1 MRHRAAQSERRCKAA
16 SRLVYVL
23 NDGRVRRGAGGGGG
37 ATGAHTRARSTA
49 CRPGRVASRGTRRRA
64 WRLRRLSR
72 HSRDGEPRACRHE
85 RRALDRSAAGRALD
99 ADTEGDAAH
108 AEAEPDGKNKT
119 VLVVDFSKLSREMSG
134 ESDEELPEPMQP
146 AGMALQEGLEEEID
160 LDEASLEDI
169 VEALTVDI
177 KPTPSG
183 WGNNGYPDAM
193 LNLAKEELLA
203 LAQDSEEKERLEA
216 LNKAIEKLQESND
229 KLNITLNEKDKKI
242 SGLSQH
248 LVMFKEKLEE
258 VSLLNAK
265 LLYTNKALASNSLNE
280 RQKKYIAESL
290 LNAKS
295 AEETKALYETL
306 QNAVGRDARK
316 QSESLSEVVGR
327 KVSSTMILSSNR
339 KKTESP
345 IDSTTNRWKT
355 LAGINKTN

>member
-1 MRHRAAQSERRCKAA
+1 MSTMLEQAIVDAQALRETALRTAEQAVIEKYSTQIKEAVETLLEQPVDPMEEEDPMAMDPMMMDDPAAAEETDPLVDELPLAA
-16 SRLVYVL
+16 
-23 NDGRVRRGAGGGGG
+23 
-37 ATGAHTRARSTA
+37 H
-49 CRPGRVASRGTRRRA
+49 
-64 WRLRRLSR
+64 
-72 HSRDGEPRACRHE
+72 DGEKLCACPE
-85 RRALDRSAAGRALD
+85 DP
-99 ADTEGDAAH
+99 T
-108 AEAEPDGKNKT
+108 EAEPDGKNKT

-258 VSLLNAK
+258 VGLLNAK

-345 IDSTTNRWKT
+345 VDSTTNRWKT